1 MTPSAAPI
9 ALVALLLV
17 GPIVRAEPPD
27 AAAERQRI
35 AAARTAAEQRYA
47 ERERECRQRFAVT
60 ACIDDAQ
67 RERRATLG
75 ALRREQNLLEEGQR
89 QTRAAERQE
98 MLDERAQAEAARASA
113 TAARQPRTTP
123 GGTPEQPHPH
133 ATVPGSA
140 PVPSDVLKSPGH
152 LPGGPRPAS
161 EEARSRATFD
171 AAQRAAEAH
180 RAEVEAKNA
189 RRAASKKPAAPLPVP
204 AASGL

>member
-1 MTPSAAPI
+1 MIRLCASLA
-9 ALVALLLV
+9 ALLLLSGV
-17 GPIVRAEPPD
+17 AARAEPPD
-27 AAAERQRI
+27 VAAERQRI
-35 AAARTAAEQRYA
+35 EAARAAAEQRYA

-75 ALRREQNLLEEGQR
+75 ALRREQNVLDEGQR
-89 QTRAAERQE
+89 QARAAERRE
-98 MLDERAQAEAARASA
+98 ELDLRARTDAERASA
-113 TAARQPRTTP
+113 AARSPRAAS
-123 GGTPEQPHPH
+123 GGAPEQPHPH
-133 ATVPGSA
+133 ASDRPAA
-140 PVPSDVLKSPGH
+140 PAPNPVLKSPGQ

-189 RRAASKKPAAPLPVP
+189 RRAGSKKPAAPLPVP
-204 AASGL
+204 AASDL